1 MSIGSFNSK
10 TFEVTQDKI
19 YTFDDYTRD
28 ISLNIEDQEVDGSK
42 PSTYIKGITLEQV
55 SFNVKLIQSNSID
68 VKTEIDDWKNICE
81 DGVPYMLFIGDKPV
95 SNNKF
100 LLTSVSL
107 TDNIYIY
114 GGKLIKSTMKLSFKE
129 YVIAGVKKEEGT
141 SSESKKTSK
150 SKGKKKSSEKKEMSS
165 EDNAKVDA
173 LENKIFGG

>member
-114 GGKLIKSTMKLSFKE
+114 IWGEI
-129 YVIAGVKKEEGT
+129 
-141 SSESKKTSK
+141 
-150 SKGKKKSSEKKEMSS
+150 
-165 EDNAKVDA
+165 N
-173 LENKIFGG
+173 